1 MVKENFMEFEGDVEE
16 FANGKFRVRISDNY
30 AVLCTLSGKIRQSQ
44 IKIIAGDRVK
54 IEVSAYDTKLGRIV
68 YRLKNSQ

>member
-1 MVKENFMEFEGDVEE
+1 MMEFEGNVEE
-16 FANGKFRVRISDNY
+16 FANGKFKVKVSDNY
-30 AVLCTLSGKIRQSQ
+30 SVLCTLSGKIRQSQ

-54 IEVSAYDTKLGRIV
+54 IEVSAYDTKLGRII